1 MPFDAAKF
9 ERATFA
15 DRTQRVEVP
24 TLAEFFDGEECVWVV
39 RGLNSNELHKAMA
52 ASQTQ
57 KALEQILSAISE
69 NKDQAKKVGS
79 ALGVHGDTPGEIAK
93 RLEMLT
99 AGSVEPAITLPIAVK
114 LAETFP
120 IEFLT
125 LTNTITE
132 LTGLGFEHAKPQAAL
147 PKVPS

>member
-1 MPFDAAKF
+1 MSFDAARF
-9 ERATFA
+9 EQAKFA
-15 DRTQRVEVP
+15 DRTKRVEVP
-24 TLAEFFDGEECVWVV
+24 SLADFFDGDESVWEV
-39 RGLNSNELHKAMA
+39 RGLNSNELHKAIA

-69 NKDQAKKVGS
+69 NKDQAKQVGT

-99 AGSVEPAITLPIAVK
+99 AGSVEPEITLPIAVK

-132 LTGLGFEHAKPQAAL
+132 LTGMGFEYAKQKAAS
-147 PKVPS
+147 PETAS